1 LSNFI
6 TGKSL
11 PRRTFLKGAGAALA
25 LPFLDAMTPAHAAP
39 VKTSRGG
46 APLRMAV
53 AYIPNGVV
61 IEDWVPTADDA
72 EYELPRLLKPLA
84 EHREKLN
91 ILSGLNQHNAQALG
105 DGGGDHA
112 RAAATFLT
120 GVHPVKTAGADIR
133 NGISMDQVASDH
145 IGHRTRLASLELS
158 CDRGRLA
165 GNCDSGYSCAYSNS
179 ISWRTETTPNPPEHD
194 PRAVFERLF
203 GREDS
208 TADPSA
214 SAKRRSR
221 RGSILDYVSEDTQRL
236 QRKLGAAD
244 RRKVDEYLYAV
255 RKIEQ
260 QLEYADEH
268 GETPM
273 IDGMD
278 APEGVPESY
287 ADYVRLMFDLQ
298 VLAFQTDQTRIIT
311 FMLGQEG
318 SNRTYK
324 ELGVS
329 NGHHELTHHRGDE
342 SKIEEVRKINEYHVQ
357 LFAHFLDRLDSVE
370 DGDGTLLDHSMITFG
385 SGIGDGNRHNHD
397 NLPIILAGGGAGT
410 IKTGRHIA
418 YADETPMNNLFLSM
432 LDRMDVPTEFLGD
445 STGKLEHL
453 SGI

>member
-1 LSNFI
+1 MSNFI
-6 TGKSL
+6 TRKSL

-25 LPFLDAMTPAHAAP
+25 LPFLDAMTPALAAP
-39 VKTSRGG
+39 AKASSGQ

-61 IEDWVPTADDA
+61 MEDWVPTADGG
-72 EYELPRLLKPLA
+72 EYELPRSLKPLA
-84 EHREKLN
+84 DHRQKMTV
-91 ILSGLNQHNAQALG
+91 LSGLNQHNAQALG

-120 GVHPVKTAGADIR
+120 GVHPVKTAGSDIR
-133 NGISMDQVASDH
+133 NGISMDQVASEH
-145 IGHRTRLASLELS
+145 IGHRTRLASIELS

-179 ISWRTETTPNPPEHD
+179 ISWRTATTPNPPEHD

-203 GREDS
+203 GRADS
-208 TADPSA
+208 KADPPTSA
-214 SAKRRSR
+214 LRRNR
-221 RGSILDYVSEDTQRL
+221 RGSILDYVREDTQRL
-236 QRKLGAAD
+236 QRKLGTAD

-260 QLEYADEH
+260 QIEYESEH
-268 GETPM
+268 GESVT

-278 APEGVPESY
+278 APEGVPEEY

-311 FMLGQEG
+311 FMLANEG

-342 SKIEEVRKINEYHVQ
+342 AKIEDVRKINVYHVE

-397 NLPIILAGGGAGT
+397 NLPVILAGGGAGT
-410 IKTGRHIA
+410 IKTGRHVA
-418 YADETPMNNLFLSM
+418 CAEKTPMNNLYLSM
-432 LDRMDVPTEFLGD
+432 LDRMGVPTEFLGD